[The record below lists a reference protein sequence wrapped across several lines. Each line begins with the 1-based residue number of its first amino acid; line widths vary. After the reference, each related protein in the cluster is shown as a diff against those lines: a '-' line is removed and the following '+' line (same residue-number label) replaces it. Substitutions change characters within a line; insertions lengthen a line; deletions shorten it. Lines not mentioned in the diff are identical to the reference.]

1 MAQDQ
6 ARGGHVAL
14 PAVLRRLPVASVST
28 RRPPLPLLAAVA
40 TIGVLAMLPLAYLVI
55 RALGVDERALELI
68 ARPRTLELLTS
79 SVALAAGVG
88 LGATV
93 LGVPL
98 AWLTTRTDL
107 PGRRAWTVLTVAPLA
122 VPSYVLAFALIAGLG
137 PRGVLSGT
145 LQSLGVEGLP
155 SIYGLPGALLVLTL
169 ATYPYVLLTTRA
181 TLMRADPA
189 LEEAARSLGDGFGTA
204 FRRVTLP
211 LLAPAIGTGALLAAL
226 YAISDF
232 GAVSI
237 LRFDS
242 FARAIHVQYRSS
254 FDRSGAAA
262 LALLL
267 VAAAFALVWA
277 EARVRRRAALRV
289 PHGARRAAR
298 VVPLGRWRW
307 AALAFCGTVTGL
319 SLVLPAGTIAYWLVR
334 GLAQGE
340 PLRLVADP
348 IGDSLVA
355 AGAAALVAG
364 ILALPV
370 AFLVVRYP
378 GRLASMAE
386 RLLYGAYAV
395 PGIALALALV
405 FFSLNVVPFLYQTL
419 TLLVLAYAVRFLPQA
434 AGTTRSALMLIGPHV
449 PEAARS
455 LGRSPWEVLRTIT
468 LPLLRPGLLAG
479 AALVFLST
487 IKELPLTLLVA
498 PTGFGTLA
506 TQVWGAANGGFFARA
521 AAPAAVLMLISL
533 ASVALLLR
541 DGEHSP

>member
-1 MAQDQ
+1 M
-6 ARGGHVAL
+6 V
-14 PAVLRRLPVASVST
+14 
-28 RRPPLPLLAAVA
+28 AAVA
-40 TIGVLAMLPLAYLVI
+40 VLALLPLIYLLV
-55 RALGVDERALELI
+55 RASDADERALDLLT
-68 ARPRTLELLTS
+68 RPRTLELLFS
-79 SVALAAGVG
+79 SVALSAGVG
-88 LGATV
+88 LGASL

-107 PGRRAWTVLTVAPLA
+107 PGRRLWTVLTVAPLA

-137 PRGVLSGT
+137 PRGALSGT
-145 LQSLGVEGLP
+145 LASMGLPLP

-169 ATYPYVLLTTRA
+169 ATYPYVLLATRA
-181 TLMRADPA
+181 TLMRADPT
-189 LEEAARSLGDGFGTA
+189 LEEAARSLGDGFVTA

-211 LLAPAIGTGALLAAL
+211 LLAPAVGTGALLAAL

-267 VAAAFALVWA
+267 VAAALALVWA
-277 EARVRRRAALRV
+277 EGRVRRRASLQV
-289 PHGARRAAR
+289 PHGSRRVAR
-298 VVPLGRWRW
+298 VIPLGRWRW
-307 AALAFCGTVTGL
+307 AALAFCAAITCL
-319 SLVLPAGTIAYWLVR
+319 ALVLPAGTIGYWLVR
-334 GLAQGE
+334 GLEQGE
-340 PLRLVADP
+340 PLRLLADP
-348 IGDSLVA
+348 VYDSLVA
-355 AGAAALVAG
+355 GGAAAALALVM
-364 ILALPV
+364 ALPV
-370 AFLVVRYP
+370 AFLMVRYP
-378 GRLASMAE
+378 GPLASIAE
-386 RLLYGAYAV
+386 HVLYGAYAV

-419 TLLVLAYAVRFLPQA
+419 ALLVLAYAVRFLPQA
-434 AGTTRSALMLIGPHV
+434 TGTTRGALMLIGPRV
-449 PEAARS
+449 PEAARA
-455 LGRSPWEVLRTIT
+455 LGRTPFEVLRTIT

-498 PTGFGTLA
+498 PTGFRTLA
-506 TQVWGAANGGFFARA
+506 SQVWGAANEGFFAVA
-521 AAPAAVLMLISL
+521 AAPAAVLMIISL

-541 DGEHSP
+541 DGERVA

>member
-1 MAQDQ
+1 M
-6 ARGGHVAL
+6 
-14 PAVLRRLPVASVST
+14 PAVLRRLPVAASG
-28 RRPPLPLLAAVA
+28 RRPPAPLLVVVA
-40 TIGVLAMLPLAYLVI
+40 GICVLSMLPLAYLAI
-55 RALGVDERALELI
+55 RASGADERALELML
-68 ARPRTLELLTS
+68 RPRTLELLVS
-79 SVALAAGVG
+79 SVVLAAGVG
-88 LGATV
+88 LGATL

-107 PGRRAWTVLTVAPLA
+107 PGRRAWTVLSVAPLA

-137 PRGVLSGT
+137 PRGALSGF
-145 LQSLGVEGLP
+145 LESLGVAGLP

-169 ATYPYVLLTTRA
+169 ATYPYVLLATRA

-189 LEEAARSLGDGFGTA
+189 LEEAARSLGDGFATA

-211 LLAPAIGTGALLAAL
+211 LLAPAMGTGALLAAL

-298 VVPLGRWRW
+298 VVPLGHWRW
-307 AALAFCGTVTGL
+307 PALAFCTAVVCL
-319 SLVLPAGTIAYWLVR
+319 ALILPASTIGYWLVR
-334 GLAQGE
+334 GLDQGE
-340 PLRLVADP
+340 PLRVLAAP
-348 IGDSLVA
+348 IRDSLVA
-355 AGAAALVAG
+355 GGAAALLAVG
-364 ILALPV
+364 LALPV
-370 AFLVVRYP
+370 AFLVVRHP
-378 GRLASMAE
+378 GRLASIAD
-386 RLLYGAYAV
+386 RVLYGAYAM

-419 TLLVLAYAVRFLPQA
+419 VLLVLAYALRFLPQA
-434 AGTTRSALMLIGPHV
+434 SGTTRSALMLIGPRV

-455 LGRSPWEVLRTIT
+455 LGRSPLEVLRTIT

-498 PTGFGTLA
+498 PTGFSTLA
-506 TQVWGAANGGFFARA
+506 TQVWGAANEGFFARA
-521 AAPAAVLMLISL
+521 AAPAPVLTLISL
-533 ASVALLLR
+533 ASVTLLLR
-541 DGEHSP
+541 DGERPG

>member
-1 MAQDQ
+1 M
-6 ARGGHVAL
+6 AL
-14 PAVLRRLPVASVST
+14 PAVFRRST
-28 RRPPLPLLAAVA
+28 VLVTSGRRPPLPLLAVVA
-40 TIGVLAMLPLAYLVI
+40 AIGVLAMLPLAYLVI
-55 RALGVDERALELI
+55 RAAGADERALELI
-68 ARPRTLELLTS
+68 ARPRTVELLIS
-79 SVALAAGVG
+79 SVVLSAGVG
-88 LGATV
+88 LGAIL

-107 PGRRAWTVLTVAPLA
+107 PGRRVWTVLTVAPLA

-137 PRGVLSGT
+137 PRGALSGA
-145 LQSLGVEGLP
+145 LESLGVERLP

-169 ATYPYVLLTTRA
+169 ATYPYVLLATRA

-189 LEEAARSLGDGFGTA
+189 LEEAARSLGDSFGTA

-277 EARVRRRAALRV
+277 EARVRRRRAALQV
-289 PHGARRAAR
+289 PHGARRVAR
-298 VVPLGRWRW
+298 IVCLGRWRW
-307 AALAFCGTVTGL
+307 AAVAFCATVVGMAL
-319 SLVLPAGTIAYWLVR
+319 LLPAATITYWLAR
-334 GLAQGE
+334 GLGQGE
-340 PLRLVADP
+340 PLRLLADP
-348 IGDSLVA
+348 IRDSLVA
-355 AGAAALVAG
+355 GAAAAAVAI

-378 GRLASMAE
+378 GRLASIAE
-386 RLLYGAYAV
+386 RALYGAYAV

-419 TLLVLAYAVRFLPQA
+419 ALLVLAYALRFLPQA
-434 AGTTRSALMLIGPHV
+434 TGTTRGALMLIGPRV

-455 LGRSPWEVLRTIT
+455 LGRSPFQVLRSIT

-506 TQVWGAANGGFFARA
+506 TQVWGAANEGFFARA

-533 ASVALLLR
+533 MSVALLLR
-541 DGEHSP
+541 DGERTA